1 MSKNKR
7 NSLDEEKKNIQTG
20 KVQEGGAPK
29 DMSSGAFQEDV
40 WDADSAQSCTK
51 EKKCATPEDESPL
64 ASITNWFN
72 GLQLFNQDGDKKDK
86 GPKTGNSG
94 SNGGSDGGEGNKFVE
109 DMKEE
114 LTKNWRKY
122 AIVGLVLLILFN
134 VVWTLMDSR
143 IGSVAD
149 EGAKQAAA
157 VQELKKELEAVKA
170 TLADKVTAMDEAIKG
185 AGVAIEGIQGSLT
198 TFEEDLKAF
207 DEKASDDRMVIARH
221 DEYIR
226 QTVADRKA
234 ELRKYAR
241 DLRVYESL
249 LGEGGAI
256 SLPSVPMVAAAAVM
270 EEAVGPVKSTLQ
282 LTQDSLSITRD
293 TLAITRDSLEKT
305 RADLLKKEKDNAALT
320 ADLES
325 SRRDLLALETKVA
338 ELERKYKDQSLDL
351 SQTKADLA
359 VSEKEASDLKLEIS
373 KTQGSLREEIE
384 KAKEALNA
392 KGAEIE
398 SVQATLAE
406 RDEQVKALEAKVAEL
421 EASLNEK
428 SEALSSVTEELNAVK
443 EDSTAK
449 AKDLSEKSGL
459 FETVQKELEELKAS
473 SESMKADFE
482 KSMEE
487 KEAAL
492 TEAKAKV
499 EELVEKLKNFEG
511 LSEKNVEE
519 VEALK
524 QALEMK
530 QAELNEAIAS
540 IRAHE
545 ERQKALE
552 DKLMILENQA
562 PAAPAEAKPAS

>member
-7 NSLDEEKKNIQTG
+7 NSLDEEKKNVQTG

-29 DMSSGAFQEDV
+29 DVSSGAFQEDV
-40 WDADSAQSCTK
+40 WEADSAQSCCGK
-51 EKKCATPEDESPL
+51 EKEKCATPEDESPL

-72 GLQLFNQDGDKKDK
+72 SLQLFNQDGDGDKKDN
-86 GPKTGNSG
+86 GPKAGKSG
-94 SNGGSDGGEGNKFVE
+94 SNGGGNGGNNKGLE
-109 DMKEE
+109 DLKEE
-114 LTKNWRKY
+114 LAKNWKKY
-122 AIVGLVLLILFN
+122 AIFGLVLLILFN

-143 IGSVAD
+143 IGSVA
-149 EGAKQAAA
+149 EHGTKQAAT

-170 TLADKVTAMDEAIKG
+170 TLADKVTAMDDAIKG
-185 AGVAIEGIQGSLT
+185 AGAAIEGIQGSLAAL
-198 TFEEDLKAF
+198 EVDLKAF
-207 DEKASDDRMVIARH
+207 DERASDDRLVIARH

-234 ELRKYAR
+234 ELRKYAK

-249 LGEGGAI
+249 LGEGGVL
-256 SLPSVPMVAAAAVM
+256 SLPSVPMVAAAVM
-270 EEAVGPVKSTLQ
+270 EESVGPVKSTLQ

-305 RADLLKKEKDNAALT
+305 RADLLMREKDNAALT
-320 ADLES
+320 ADLDS
-325 SRRDLLALETKVA
+325 ARRDLIALEAKVA
-338 ELERKYKDQSLDL
+338 ELESKYKDQSLDL
-351 SQTKADLA
+351 SKTKADLA
-359 VSEKEASDLKLEIS
+359 VSEKETSDLKLEIS

-384 KAKEALNA
+384 KAKEALNE

-398 SVQATLAE
+398 SVQAALAE
-406 RDEQVKALEAKVAEL
+406 RDEQVKALETKVAEL
-421 EASLNEK
+421 EASISEK
-428 SEALSSVTEELNAVK
+428 SEAISTLTEELEAVK
-443 EDSTAK
+443 ADSVTK
-449 AKDLSEKSGL
+449 AQDLSEKSGL

-473 SESMKADFE
+473 SETLKADFE

-487 KEAAL
+487 KEAKL
-492 TEAKAKV
+492 SEAKAKI
-499 EELVEKLKNFEG
+499 EELVEQLKETEG

-530 QAELNEAIAS
+530 QAELNEAIGS

-552 DKLMILENQA
+552 DKLMILEKEA
-562 PAAPAEAKPAS
+562 PVEEKPAS